1 MWPKTLGEKKEELD
15 LEDKKWYVIK
25 VLEYMA
31 NGGDGYSCLK
41 VVKNANQVG
50 GQTLGDEEI
59 KGEPGDKKLSDKKN
73 KKEVPQV
80 QVIDDEDAR

>member
-50 GQTLGDEEI
+50 DQT
-59 KGEPGDKKLSDKKN
+59 LSDKK
-73 KKEVPQV
+73 KKE
-80 QVIDDEDAR
+80 

>member
-1 MWPKTLGEKKEELD
+1 MMWPKTLGEKKEELD

-41 VVKNANQVG
+41 VVKNADQVG
-50 GQTLGDEEI
+50 G
-59 KGEPGDKKLSDKKN
+59 
-73 KKEVPQV
+73 
-80 QVIDDEDAR
+80 